1 MWPYARRV
9 EVTNAITKNIR
20 EAKDLVKRYDKFHS
34 DGVLFGPEFQKKI
47 QEEKEE
53 SRHGLLALGKQGKDY
68 RHGKHRHDKRPFREE
83 PVRSERPDLG
93 GYRGGSRGRQSR
105 GQGCGHSRGGST
117 SQKRYVQLSSSLQKS
132 ESIKSNPLSIRKSND
147 ESESNCDAQGLSILL
162 VRNRPSPPRNNKAK
176 LVSSNNKAGEDWG
189 SGKGSSSKLGKN
201 HSRQNYFEHGSGLH
215 YPFHRRATQEPQG
228 ISANFSSQERKL
240 ISSEIEKMEQK
251 GAIIGGIPI
260 PPPISGSHLP
270 ETKEGRIAKADLQS
284 QATKSLRPVPTFQN
298 GGTGASEKPVATRG
312 LDDKVGPQGRLL
324 LCANEGLPKEAPAI
338 QMGCEA
344 VRVSVPAIRLSL
356 SPERLHKAH
365 ETSSRSPAQD
375 RDQSHNLPR
384 RPAPDEPVP
393 RTPTEGWQDN
403 RPPAGEPGICDQHSE
418 IAHNAISGSR
428 IPGHDDQFSS
438 NDDEAVRGEDKQ
450 DPQSVSNAA
459 ATRESVS
466 AGSVETDRHV
476 VVHRL
481 GSAPS
486 EALSK
491 RVTEVENSG
500 TEQETI
506 VRDPDHTYSRVQRGA
521 EVVDKPPTGSEW
533 KGNES
538 TSTRYDNRQRCVS
551 HRLGGNHQWSDA
563 EGPLDCRG
571 EERTDQ
577 HPRTASSPPHS
588 QIPAEGK
595 IQHPRSLQSGQ
606 HDSSLPHQQDGWN
619 TLSSTDRNCERDLG
633 ILLQEEDT
641 SLCRIPTREYECP
654 SRPIV
659 AGIAGLE

>member
-1 MWPYARRV
+1 MGNTDMTNDPFGRSLLGQRGQTEEATEVAQEGARAKV
-9 EVTNAITKNIR
+9 KAVAKAEAEVHPRKGMYNFPPPCKNQNQLNQIHCQLENQIMSQNQIVTLKVYPSCLSETVPLHPEITKLN
-20 EAKDLVKRYDKFHS
+20 
-34 DGVLFGPEFQKKI
+34 LFPPI
-47 QEEKEE
+47 I
-53 SRHGLLALGKQGKDY
+53 KQGKI
-68 RHGKHRHDKRPFREE
+68 
-83 PVRSERPDLG
+83 G
-93 GYRGGSRGRQSR
+93 G
-105 GQGCGHSRGGST
+105 
-117 SQKRYVQLSSSLQKS
+117 
-132 ESIKSNPLSIRKSND
+132 
-147 ESESNCDAQGLSILL
+147 L
-162 VRNRPSPPRNNKAK
+162 VREAA
-176 LVSSNNKAGEDWG
+176 VTWA
-189 SGKGSSSKLGKN
+189 KN

-215 YPFHRRATQEPQG
+215 NPFHRRATQEPQV
-228 ISANFSSQERKL
+228 ISAKFLKPRKEVN
-240 ISSEIEKMEQK
+240 IQRDREDGTK
-251 GAIIGGIPI
+251 GSDNRGIPV
-260 PPPISGSHLP
+260 PPPISGSRLP

-284 QATKSLRPVPTFQN
+284 QATKSSRPVPTFQN
-298 GGTGASEKPVATRG
+298 GGTGASEKPVATKG

-344 VRVSVPAIRLSL
+344 VRVSVPAIRLSI

-365 ETSSRSPAQD
+365 ETSSRSPEQD

-403 RPPAGEPGICDQHSE
+403 RPPAGEPGIYDQHSE

-438 NDDEAVRGEDKQ
+438 NDDGAVRGEDKQ

-466 AGSVETDRHV
+466 AGSVEADRHV

-481 GSAPS
+481 SSAPS

-521 EVVDKPPTGSEW
+521 EVVDKPPTGSER

-538 TSTRYDNRQRCVS
+538 TSTRYNRQRCVS

-588 QIPAEGK
+588 QILAEGK
-595 IQHPRSLQSGQ
+595 I
-606 HDSSLPHQQDGWN
+606 
-619 TLSSTDRNCERDLG
+619 
-633 ILLQEEDT
+633 
-641 SLCRIPTREYECP
+641 
-654 SRPIV
+654 
-659 AGIAGLE
+659 